1 MNPAGSKGW
10 RREHAPRAS
19 THSQESQIHSLFC
32 PPNRITSLSATLI
45 YQQVPKV
52 CTQRSGMPHS
62 LHIYIYKHSGINTY
76 IQTCWLDAA
85 GVWACSTGCTR
96 GVYSSHRECIQPQA
110 GTDQDFRAQKGISR
124 HRRGISGL
132 CSLSHHTATFPADSR
147 TTTDPPAKHFTS
159 REGRA

>member
-1 MNPAGSKGW
+1 MNPTGSKGW

-32 PPNRITSLSATLI
+32 PLNHTTSLSATLI

-52 CTQRSGMPHS
+52 CTQRSGTPHS

-76 IQTCWLDAA
+76 IQTCWLDTA

-110 GTDQDFRAQKGISR
+110 GTARDFRAQKGIP
-124 HRRGISGL
+124 GL
-132 CSLSHHTATFPADSR
+132 WSLSHHTATFPPDSR
-147 TTTDPPAKHFTS
+147 TTTDPSAKHFTS
-159 REGRA
+159 REGGARH